1 MTPKLDKE
9 TVEICPAT
17 LADVARISALHAR
30 VFGPGRFS
38 RTAYRLREGAP
49 RVSKFCRK
57 ALKAKELVAAV
68 SFTQISIG
76 GTSGALLLGPLAV
89 APEVANQGVG
99 RELIATGLREAEREG
114 IAVVLLVGDKPY
126 YERFGFDHVPPGQI
140 KLPGPVDPQRL
151 LAWQAKLGVLESF
164 TGMARAE

>member
-1 MTPKLDKE
+1 M
-9 TVEICPAT
+9 
-17 LADVARISALHAR
+17 HAR

-68 SFTQISIG
+68 SFTKINIG
-76 GTSGALLLGPLAV
+76 GTSDALLLGPLAV
-89 APEVANQGVG
+89 APEVANKGLG
-99 RELIATGLREAEREG
+99 RELIARGLREAKREG
-114 IAVVLLVGDKPY
+114 IAVILLVGDKPY
-126 YERFGFDHVPPGQI
+126 YERFGFDPVPPGQI

-151 LAWQAKLGVLESF
+151 LAWQAKPGDLESF
-164 TGMARAE
+164 TGMAKTDIAQIHIS

>member
-1 MTPKLDKE
+1 MTDKIDSK
-9 TVEICPAT
+9 TVEICPVT
-17 LADVARISALHAR
+17 LADIPQISALHAR

-49 RVSKFCRK
+49 GVSKFCRK
-57 ALKAKELVAAV
+57 TLRAKELVAAV
-68 SFTQISIG
+68 SFTKIAIG

-89 APEVANQGVG
+89 APEVANQGLG
-99 RELIATGLREAEREG
+99 RALIATGLREAERGG

-151 LAWQAKLGVLESF
+151 LAWQAKPGELKNFVGL
-164 TGMARAE
+164 ARAE